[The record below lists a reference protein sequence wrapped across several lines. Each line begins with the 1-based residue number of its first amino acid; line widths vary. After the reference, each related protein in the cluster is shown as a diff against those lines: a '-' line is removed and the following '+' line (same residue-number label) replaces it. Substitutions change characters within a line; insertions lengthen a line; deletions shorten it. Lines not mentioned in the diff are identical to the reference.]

1 MYRILKITT
10 LLVLAGLSGFAQE
23 NTTFDGDGN
32 PIDNANRKG
41 FNIGLHIGCL
51 FANKYTATLYDGYG
65 FDPNGQR
72 NNFENSFM
80 YNKIVLEYGG
90 GYGQP
95 DQIADALG
103 VQHGEWSFNESDMP
117 VNMRYS
123 PAFLFGLQFRYSV
136 DKRNAILLNV
146 NGTQLNI
153 TGNFT
158 ITTNPPTNST
168 QINDAIKTCNINGV
182 EKRVMFQLGY
192 QRLLGE
198 SEKINFLVEG
208 GLNVTMAKF
217 DKNQITVGD
226 LVIDLASYYYQP
238 GYSSYTIRKPVG
250 VGFGAFAGMGVNL
263 NMANNFK
270 IQLVYNPSYEGV
282 NIGPEPRLKFQHA
295 IGLRIY
301 YSL

>member
-1 MYRILKITT
+1 MYRFLKITM
-10 LLVLAGLSGFAQE
+10 LLLLAGIRGFAQE
-23 NTTFDGDGN
+23 DNNYDSDGN
-32 PIDNANRKG
+32 PLDNANRKG
-41 FNIGLHIGCL
+41 FNIGLHLGCL
-51 FANKYTATLYDGYG
+51 FANKYTAGIYDGYG
-65 FDPNGQR
+65 FDPDGNR
-72 NNFENSFM
+72 NSFENSFI
-80 YNKIVLEYGG
+80 YNKIVVEYGG
-90 GYGQP
+90 AYGQP
-95 DQIADALG
+95 DLIAEALG

-158 ITTNPPTNST
+158 ISTHPISNST

-208 GLNVTMAKF
+208 GLNVAMAKS
-217 DKNQITVGD
+217 DKTQTTVGD
-226 LVIDLASYYYQP
+226 LV
-238 GYSSYTIRKPVG
+238 T
-250 VGFGAFAGMGVNL
+250 
-263 NMANNFK
+263 
-270 IQLVYNPSYEGV
+270 
-282 NIGPEPRLKFQHA
+282 
-295 IGLRIY
+295 
-301 YSL
+301 